1 MDAVEQL
8 LAESSIRSLIGR
20 VALLGDIGAPE
31 DYASVYADDA
41 VWEFGSAREEGI
53 SAIIESARQRRAA
66 GTSGPGSGSKHVVTV
81 MDLVLLDSDHAR
93 VTSYFVFYT
102 GTSGQPSIGPVGTYS
117 DQVARRDGV
126 WKITRRVSGRG

>member
-1 MDAVEQL
+1 MEAVEQL

-20 VALLGDIGAPE
+20 VALLGDVGAPE

-41 VWEFGSAREEGI
+41 VWEFGSARDDGI
-53 SAIIESARQRRAA
+53 DAIIESARKRRAT

-81 MDLVLLDSDHAR
+81 MDLVLLDSNHAR

-102 GTSGQPSIGPVGTYS
+102 GTSGQAAIGPVGTYS
-117 DQVARRDGV
+117 DEVARHNGT
-126 WKITRRVSGRG
+126 WKITRRLSTVG